1 MTYAPTDVKRVGNSG
16 QPSPFLETLNG
27 ISSYFGE
34 LLEARRGRRELVR
47 LASFDDDMLAD
58 IGVVR
63 SDIEWALMQPW
74 NGDPSLELAMRVN
87 RRKESVNWARTF
99 WAR

>member
-16 QPSPFLETLNG
+16 QPSPFLETLNE

-34 LLEARRGRRELVR
+34 LLEARRGRRELIR

-58 IGVVR
+58 LGVVR

-74 NGDPSLELAMRVN
+74 KADPSLELAMRVN
-87 RRKESVNWARTF
+87 RRKEPVNWARTF
-99 WAR
+99 SAH